1 MTTAPVDRPPT
12 DLLAFGEDELVGVR
26 FVGGAYAGAD
36 LIELR
41 TRGVV
46 FEDCDFS
53 HARLSS
59 SEHVGSAFLRC
70 TFRDA
75 VLRDA
80 LFDGCKLSGSDL
92 SGATL
97 RPMRVV
103 GGDWSYVTIRGS
115 DLTDLD
121 LSGVKLA

>member
-1 MTTAPVDRPPT
+1 MTHEARSPVPVTSHGLVWRAMTTAPVDRPAAE
-12 DLLAFGEDELVGVR
+12 LLAFGEAELVGVR

-75 VLRDA
+75 VLRD
-80 LFDGCKLSGSDL
+80 
-92 SGATL
+92 T
-97 RPMRVV
+97 V
-103 GGDWSYVTIRGS
+103 
-115 DLTDLD
+115 
-121 LSGVKLA
+121 

>member
-12 DLLAFGEDELVGVR
+12 DLLAFGEAELVGVR

-59 SEHVGSAFLRC
+59 SEHVGTAFLRC

-80 LFDGCKLSGSDL
+80 LFDGCKLSGRERMST
-92 SGATL
+92 SRRAGCSRSRSASWWT
-97 RPMRVV
+97 
-103 GGDWSYVTIRGS
+103 S
-115 DLTDLD
+115 TDKNPL
-121 LSGVKLA
+121 